1 MDQDLEFLCML
12 PIIFS
17 IIEDPEE
24 RCLFITSMSGLHP
37 TLKRGLIE
45 NIRCELG
52 NKNSQILYR
61 L

>member
-1 MDQDLEFLCML
+1 MYML